1 MIFNNASCDST
12 EISSETVHKLIWKLK
27 NIINIWVGHQGYR
40 YINTVATWLI
50 FSTVIVVI
58 GWQWH
63 FFVRSIFV
71 FGLWRAGRARW
82 RGGAGNITVSFG
94 FINRFCRLIIHGY
107 WAVQWFWLLI
117 GFTQQRIW
125 LFILCWLLTVF
136 IFWRLH
142 LLVSFRSWP
151 WVLDFSFP
159 LQLWFQDT
167 LQLWLR

>member
-1 MIFNNASCDST
+1 MHISKDTMQLIFILWNDTFTLLLSLLVKQWDQVYMQSLVT
-12 EISSETVHKLIWKLK
+12 
-27 NIINIWVGHQGYR
+27 R
-40 YINTVATWLI
+40 YTWLI